1 MDLQPRASRS
11 VTVGACAL
19 TDHSRSALDLKTA
32 ALPVVLAGSYADR
45 TQLLAIGLASAVADL
60 EPYRTLAF
68 ASTFGE
74 ARRFLLDLE
83 QMNGALESYNEGV
96 MTPDDDW
103 DEDELVLRERY
114 AGGASPFDA
123 AEYFGEQLGWTPQA
137 RLTSADWLKQCVPQ
151 VFSEFAQEDTGG
163 GFDYVSAPSIPA
175 EDRAEVELALM
186 AAGLRVRHCE
196 DIHLEPRQDWRDVV
210 AVDSHG

>member
-11 VTVGACAL
+11 VTVGSCAL

-74 ARRFLLDLE
+74 ARHFLLDLE

-114 AGGASPFDA
+114 AGGASPFD
-123 AEYFGEQLGWTPQA
+123 GSSQMG
-137 RLTSADWLKQCVPQ
+137 V
-151 VFSEFAQEDTGG
+151 
-163 GFDYVSAPSIPA
+163 
-175 EDRAEVELALM
+175 
-186 AAGLRVRHCE
+186 
-196 DIHLEPRQDWRDVV
+196 
-210 AVDSHG
+210 